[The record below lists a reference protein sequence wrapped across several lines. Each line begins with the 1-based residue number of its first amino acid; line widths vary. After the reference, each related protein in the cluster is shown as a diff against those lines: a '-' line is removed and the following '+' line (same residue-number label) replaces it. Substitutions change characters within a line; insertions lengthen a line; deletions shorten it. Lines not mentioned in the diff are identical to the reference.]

1 MQILIW
7 AGAGLAGL
15 GLVGV
20 LISLMMAYRL
30 KGSPLSADE
39 NAHRFRMVY
48 MVNALAMGLAFLGAG
63 VAVLG
68 IILS

>member
-20 LISLMMAYRL
+20 LISLLMAYRL
-30 KGSPLSADE
+30 KTSPLSAEE
-39 NAHRFRMVY
+39 NAPRFRTVY
-48 MVNALAMGLAFLGAG
+48 MINALAMGFAFLGIA

-68 IILS
+68 IFL

>member
-7 AGAGLAGL
+7 AGAGLAAF

-30 KGSPLSADE
+30 KSSPLSAEE
-39 NAHRFRMVY
+39 NAPKFRTVY
-48 MVNALAMGLAFLGAG
+48 MVNAMAMGLFFLGAM

-68 IILS
+68 ILL

>member
-20 LISLMMAYRL
+20 LISLLMAYRL
-30 KGSPLSADE
+30 KSSPLSAAE
-39 NAHRFRMVY
+39 NAPRFRTVY
-48 MVNALAMGLAFLGAG
+48 LINALAMGVFFLGFM
-63 VAVLG
+63 VSILG
-68 IILS
+68 IFL